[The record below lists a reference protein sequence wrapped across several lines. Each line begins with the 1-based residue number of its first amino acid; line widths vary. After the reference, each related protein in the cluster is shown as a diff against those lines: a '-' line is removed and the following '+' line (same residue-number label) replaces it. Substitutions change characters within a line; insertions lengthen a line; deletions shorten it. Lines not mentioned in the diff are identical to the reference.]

1 MSYIVKEIDQILS
14 NFSLILQITVL
25 SESSLNY
32 QGYQM
37 LRNFYFISN
46 IHDEIDK
53 QDRKIAKQDRE
64 IDKQDRK
71 IDKQDR
77 KIDKQDRKKDKQC
90 SSEKLFQNLWN
101 Q

>member
-1 MSYIVKEIDQILS
+1 MSYCKRDRLDFEYFFS
-14 NFSLILQITVL
+14 NFTNNCFEWVIIIIKDKKK
-25 SESSLNY
+25 
-32 QGYQM
+32 
-37 LRNFYFISN
+37 YFSISD

-77 KIDKQDRKKDKQC
+77 KKDKQC

-101 Q
+101 